1 MADLLRTSLLWRV
14 LLSIGGFF
22 SRLIDGSAI
31 LGAIRRCWQ
40 ASSIRA
46 WLVRRLGASTAP
58 TDSSHCA
65 GAAVRANAWLSRRHT
80 LKAWVR
86 GSLLYRIYAAV
97 FSCGRESKTLGWLF
111 SGGMRAFL
119 LVAVG
124 LYVLIDYVLRD
135 MLHIPLIS
143 SVWDEA
149 LLVFCFVWLIWER
162 LDRQTPLAARGN
174 PLDLPVAIFFV
185 TGFVLM
191 NVVTPYYSIQ
201 IAGFR
206 ATAQYLLWFYIITR
220 LLRDDRDF
228 MVLYLTLLLLAVGIS
243 LHGIYQYIAGVPMPA
258 NWVAQ
263 AETAVRTRVYSIFG
277 SPNIMGDY
285 MVLFVPMAV
294 GLAYYAKDTR
304 VKILSWLCA
313 VIMCFACLFTMS
325 RGAWVAMAVT
335 IVLFILLVDR
345 RLFWLLL
352 ACCACLL
359 LIPFVR
365 TRIGFLFTEDFIAA
379 NTNGGRGGRW
389 ALAMENL
396 YNASPLLGMGL
407 GMFGGAV
414 AMQNQVIDHL
424 QYFYVD
430 NYYLKILVEM
440 GYVGLGTFILMLL
453 GLLHTGCRALYRTGV
468 RIRQQLDRTYCL
480 CAGMFSGLVGVL
492 VHCYFENIFEEPYMM
507 VYYWVIAA
515 MLVYLGF
522 IRPKQ
527 KGAHHAAAD
536 SEL

>member
-1 MADLLRTSLLWRV
+1 MADLLQTSLLWRV
-14 LLSIGGFF
+14 LLSIASFF
-22 SRLIDGSAI
+22 SRLSGGSVILAAI
-31 LGAIRRCWQ
+31 HRCWR
-40 ASSIRA
+40 SSAIRA

-58 TDSSHCA
+58 TDGSVCA
-65 GAAVRANAWLSRRHT
+65 KAGTHINTWLAARHK
-80 LKAWVR
+80 LKDWVC
-86 GSLLYRIYAAV
+86 GSLLYRVYAAV
-97 FSCGRESKTLGWLF
+97 FSRGRESKTLGWLF
-111 SGGMRAFL
+111 AGGMRAFL
-119 LVAVG
+119 LLAVG

-135 MLHIPLIS
+135 VFAIPLVS
-143 SVWDEA
+143 SVWDEG
-149 LLVFCFVWLIWER
+149 LLVFCIVWLIWER
-162 LDRQTPLAARGN
+162 LRRETPLGVRVN
-174 PLDLPVAIFFV
+174 PLDLPVAIFVV
-185 TGFVLM
+185 TGFLLM
-191 NVVTPYYSIQ
+191 NVVSPYYSIQ

-220 LLRDDRDF
+220 LLRDDTDF
-228 MVLYLTLLLLAVGIS
+228 MRLYLTLLVLAAGIS
-243 LHGIYQYIAGVPMPA
+243 LHGIYQYIVGVPMPA
-258 NWVAQ
+258 SWVAQ

-285 MVLFVPMAV
+285 MVMFVPMAV

-304 VKILSWLCA
+304 VKVLSWLCA

-352 ACCACLL
+352 AGCACLV

-379 NTNGGRGGRW
+379 NTNGGRGSRW
-389 ALAMENL
+389 VLAMENL
-396 YNASPLLGMGL
+396 YNANPLLGMGL

-414 AMQNQVIDHL
+414 AMQNQVIDYL

-440 GYVGLGTFILMLL
+440 GYVGLGAFIIMLL
-453 GLLHTGCRALYRTGV
+453 GMLYTGCRALFRTGV
-468 RIRQQLDRTYCL
+468 QLKKRLDRAYVL
-480 CAGMFSGLVGVL
+480 CAGMFSGLIGVL

-515 MLVYLGF
+515 MMVYLGF
-522 IRPKQ
+522 LRKPKEER
-527 KGAHHAAAD
+527 
-536 SEL
+536 SEECSR

>member
-22 SRLIDGSAI
+22 SRLARGSAI
-31 LGAIRRCWQ
+31 FAALGRWW
-40 ASSIRA
+40 RA
-46 WLVRRLGASTAP
+46 
-58 TDSSHCA
+58 C
-65 GAAVRANAWLSRRHT
+65 AVRAWFAHWLGAEPVATESSGCANACARANAYLSQRRT

-86 GSLLYRIYAAV
+86 GSVLYRVYAAV
-97 FSCGRESKTLGWLF
+97 FACGRESKTLGWLF

-124 LYVLIDYVLRD
+124 LYVFIDYVLRD
-135 MLHIPLIS
+135 VLSIPFVS
-143 SVWDEA
+143 SIWDEA
-149 LLVFCFVWLIWER
+149 LLLFCFIWLVWER
-162 LDRQTPLAARGN
+162 LDRRPSLAARTN
-174 PLDLPVAIFFV
+174 PLDFPVAIFIV

-191 NVVTPYYSIQ
+191 NVVSPYSSIQ
-201 IAGFR
+201 LAGYR
-206 ATAQYLLWFYIITR
+206 ATAQYLLWFFVITR
-220 LLRDDRDF
+220 LLHDDADF
-228 MVLYLTLLLLAVGIS
+228 MRLYLTLLALAVAIS
-243 LHGIYQYIAGVPMPA
+243 LHGIYQYIVGAPMPES
-258 NWVAQ
+258 WVAQ

-277 SPNIMGDY
+277 SPNIMGDF

-294 GLAYYAKDTR
+294 GLAYYVTDTR
-304 VKILSWLCA
+304 VKLLCWLCA

-345 RLFWLLL
+345 KLFWLLL
-352 ACCACLL
+352 ACCACLV

-365 TRIGFLFTEDFIAA
+365 TRIGFLFTEDFVAA
-379 NTNGGRGGRW
+379 NTNGGRGSRW
-389 ALAMENL
+389 VLAMENL
-396 YNASPLLGMGL
+396 YNANPLLGMGL

-414 AMQNQVIDHL
+414 AMQNQIIDYL

-440 GYVGLGTFILMLL
+440 GYVGLGAFLVMLL
-453 GLLHTGCRALYRTGV
+453 GLLYTGCRALYRTGA
-468 RIRQQLDRTYCL
+468 RLKQKLDRTYPL

-522 IRPKQ
+522 IRKPTQ
-527 KGAHHAAAD
+527 TEGA
-536 SEL
+536 